1 MKAIVVEQAGPP
13 EVLELR
19 DIPRPQVKPGWV
31 LVRVKA
37 FGLNRSELYT
47 RQGHSGPAVKF
58 PRVLGIE
65 CVGVVEEAS
74 DSASCPAR
82 PLPQSW
88 AEWGAISTAVTPSMR
103 CCRRGR

>member
-13 EVLELR
+13 EVLQLR

-47 RQGHSGPAVKF
+47 RQGREVSARTRN
-58 PRVLGIE
+58 RV
-65 CVGVVEEAS
+65 
-74 DSASCPAR
+74 R
-82 PLPQSW
+82 
-88 AEWGAISTAVTPSMR
+88 R
-103 CCRRGR
+103 RCRRCIRLGARTR